1 MRVHEPTITTR
12 SDLTPPEQVKDITST
27 LHTLLVITQG
37 STGQTQNELQ
47 AGLRKN
53 IIKLLTELR
62 NLISTTPHL
71 NFKLPVEV
79 IDYVQEGRNPD
90 IYTREFVELVM
101 KINQM
106 HKGKTEAF
114 GDFRDILAREF
125 VGAVPD
131 MRGPVEKVVG
141 VSGGKIAEAGF

>member
-1 MRVHEPTITTR
+1 MAQTR
-12 SDLTPPEQVKDITST
+12 GDPLLKSVEKQVKDITST

-47 AGLRKN
+47 SGLRKN

-62 NLISTTPHL
+62 SLISTTPHL
-71 NFKLPVEV
+71 NFKIPVEV

-125 VGAVPD
+125 VGAVPE
-131 MRGPVEKVVG
+131 MRVPVERVVG
-141 VSGGKIAEAGF
+141 VSGGKIADTGF